1 MIIDYE
7 QLNSKDDIESRA
19 FIGGGGIGGLIYA
32 LLKVIFPGSR
42 GKVEKLFISRGGC
55 SGNKTQDI
63 LQLVDCAKCVGVR
76 KIEIWFNID
85 LDVAKSLVIELDKT
99 NYKSEVTYHSD
110 IKLLLKVTFT
120 Y

>member
-7 QLNSKDDIESRA
+7 QLNCKDDIESRA
-19 FIGGGGIGGLIYA
+19 SIAGGGGLIYA
-32 LLKVIFPGSR
+32 LIKVIFPGSR
-42 GKVEKLFISRGGC
+42 GKVEKLFISRGGGC
-55 SGNKTQDI
+55 SDNKTQDI

-76 KIEIWFNID
+76 KIEIRFNID

-120 Y
+120 N